1 MDDIVE
7 FGKSIGHS
15 LEAALNKSEQQNA
28 ILKQQVAALEKL
40 PKEVDDLKSELRK
53 AKALIAEKEEMINF
67 LKKLR
72 AAFKV

>member
-1 MDDIVE
+1 MCLCIN
-7 FGKSIGHS
+7 
-15 LEAALNKSEQQNA
+15 NKSEQQNA
-28 ILKQQVAALEKL
+28 ILKQQVAVLEKL